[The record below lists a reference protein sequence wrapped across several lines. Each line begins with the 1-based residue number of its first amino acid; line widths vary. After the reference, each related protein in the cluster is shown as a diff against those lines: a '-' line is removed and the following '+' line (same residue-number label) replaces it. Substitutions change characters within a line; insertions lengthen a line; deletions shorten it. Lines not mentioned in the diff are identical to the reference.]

1 MLYLKVDNG
10 YCMETIFKTKNN
22 HDEMETM
29 RLKAVAL
36 WPDREIIVTT

>member
-10 YCMETIFKTKNN
+10 YCMETIFSTVDDFNAM
-22 HDEMETM
+22 DEM
-29 RLKAVAL
+29 KAKAIAL